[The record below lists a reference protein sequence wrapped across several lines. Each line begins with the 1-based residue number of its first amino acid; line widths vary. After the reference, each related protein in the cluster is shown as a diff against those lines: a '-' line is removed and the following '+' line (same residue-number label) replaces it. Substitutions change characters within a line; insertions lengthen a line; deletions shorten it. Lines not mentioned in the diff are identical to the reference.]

1 MEDSVNVIT
10 SIGASYV
17 NANNNRDP
25 RVFTSL
31 QVTPDDPSRA
41 TPHHSAPTPR
51 FLIDS
56 GATHNV
62 LSLQY
67 AEAAGL
73 LESTTPSTR
82 VITGFDGS
90 KSRAAGEI
98 QLSTPD
104 NPKPSP
110 FIVTRLKDAYDGIL
124 GMPWL
129 QEYGHKVNW
138 GKGVVNDENSPL
150 ISTAQLQRLEKE
162 EEETPGAHPERGGRI
177 EVSPTSTVRTPGQD
191 ASQKFATTPRATLVS
206 QENNFNPP
214 RSQQPQK
221 DLVIVAHPREERYK
235 SANETT
241 AYEAGP
247 EVAVNQDEQAN
258 DIVQAEDGFKGVQ
271 TRGQERVQV
280 SPTPGQNAA
289 VVVKTLPSATF
300 VSHHPLPVSEPIGI
314 VAARTS
320 WSTSARIA
328 VKTKKA
334 ANTPKLEVEQLIP
347 ECYHRHLTMFSKKRS
362 PDTAP
367 PTEIRSTMQQL
378 H

>member
-56 GATHNV
+56 GATHN
-62 LSLQY
+62 
-67 AEAAGL
+67 
-73 LESTTPSTR
+73 
-82 VITGFDGS
+82 
-90 KSRAAGEI
+90 SRAAGEI

-129 QEYGHKVNW
+129 REYGHKVNW

-347 ECYHRHLTMFSKKRS
+347 ECYHRHLTMFSKKEAQTLPPDGDTINDATTTLNYIS
-362 PDTAP
+362 PTNN
-367 PTEIRSTMQQL
+367 IV
-378 H
+378 